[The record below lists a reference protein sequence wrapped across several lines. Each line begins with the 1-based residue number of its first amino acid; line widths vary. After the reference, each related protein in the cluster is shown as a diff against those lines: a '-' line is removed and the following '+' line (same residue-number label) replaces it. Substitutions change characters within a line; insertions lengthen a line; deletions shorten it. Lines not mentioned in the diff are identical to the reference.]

1 MIPGTSGVEFKKLDE
16 PLRKQ
21 LRKFANLIDRE
32 WPSAVRR
39 EAGTHII
46 FHSFVLAA
54 ETTYKTIIWIC
65 AELPDL
71 EGKGRDP
78 QFVLSVPP
86 LARAILD
93 QVFTVC
99 FLSEDI
105 EERSFWYFKAGWRE
119 IKERDD
125 RERRR
130 YSTDRGW
137 EEALSSNLELLD
149 KLGELAKITQ
159 DEQATPSRITK
170 FPNPGR
176 MHEKCVDSSLKD
188 YLLFLNDWFYRELSQ
203 EAHLSAT
210 GLISRAF
217 PQVLAHTGLIPD
229 QWLRERLEQVR
240 SRTVV
245 TTVTLMIALLS
256 EIQGILKF
264 PSISQELSYLWTLL
278 GAYWKVPEDLY
289 KRRYQSLLTP

>member
-1 MIPGTSGVEFKKLDE
+1 MPGISGVEFKKLDE
-16 PLRKQ
+16 PLTKQ

-32 WPSAVRR
+32 WPTSVSQ
-39 EAGTHII
+39 EGGTHII

-105 EERSFWYFKAGWRE
+105 KERSFWYFKAGWRE
-119 IKERDD
+119 LKERDD

-130 YSTDRGW
+130 YSTDKRW
-137 EEALSSNLELLD
+137 EEVLRTNLELLD
-149 KLGELAKITQ
+149 RLGELAKVTK
-159 DEQATPSRITK
+159 DEQATPSKIKT

-176 MHEKCVDSSLKD
+176 MHTKCVNGSLKD

-210 GLISRAF
+210 GLITRAF
-217 PQVLAHTGLIPD
+217 PQVLVHTGAIPD
-229 QWLRERLEQVR
+229 QLLRERLEQVR
-240 SRTVV
+240 SSTIV
-245 TTVTLMIALLS
+245 TTVTLMVALLS
-256 EIQGILKF
+256 EIQGILKL
-264 PSISQELSYLWTLL
+264 PSISEDLSYLWTLL
-278 GAYWKVPEDLY
+278 GAYWKDPEDLY
-289 KRRYQSLLTP
+289 KRRYQSLLAP